1 MFTSIIT
8 LSLLSLILI
17 FLLVVVF
24 NLFKQNVFY
33 RVIKEHGSPYSII
46 VNNTQYKNDQ
56 NRKKDKNTA
65 VLFGLNS
72 YLLTPNF
79 GSDIPITVTPQQTNV
94 SYIELLNQSAHQPFS
109 TRLISFRGKIDVI
122 RDIVLTYTQKDANG
136 MLYQY
141 PIMVEKLM
149 DIGKVDLNDTENDQ
163 TVDIKY
169 NLKIDGNSQISFDL
183 KPESKVIVNI
193 FYNTVQYTMMGVFSY
208 IKNLI
213 KGNLPKIL
221 LQSIN

>member
-24 NLFKQNVFY
+24 NLLKQNVFF
-33 RVIKEHGSPYSII
+33 RVIKEHGSPYSVI
-46 VNNTQYKNDQ
+46 VTNLQSKNDI

-65 VLFGLNS
+65 VLFGNNS
-72 YLLTPNF
+72 YLLAPNY
-79 GSDIPITVTPQQTNV
+79 GSDIPITVIPQQTNV
-94 SYIELLNQSAHQPFS
+94 SYLEVLQQSAHQPFV

-122 RDIVLTYTQKDANG
+122 RDIVLTYKQQDANG
-136 MLYQY
+136 NSYQY
-141 PIMVEKLM
+141 PIFIEKLI

-163 TVDIKY
+163 QVDIKI
-169 NLKIDGNSQISFDL
+169 KQVIDGNSQISFEL
-183 KPESKVIVNI
+183 KPESKVIMNI
-193 FYNTVQYTMMGVFSY
+193 FYNTVQYTMMGIFSY

-213 KGNLPKIL
+213 KGNLPKR
-221 LQSIN
+221 